1 MSLLDQRV
9 MIIIAIIVIYHL
21 IMYSSSGLAWG
32 LAKFRV
38 TSCISNKA
46 DSLTG
51 EDELADPQF
60 LADLKR

>member
-1 MSLLDQRV
+1 
-9 MIIIAIIVIYHL
+9 
-21 IMYSSSGLAWG
+21 MYSSSGLAWG